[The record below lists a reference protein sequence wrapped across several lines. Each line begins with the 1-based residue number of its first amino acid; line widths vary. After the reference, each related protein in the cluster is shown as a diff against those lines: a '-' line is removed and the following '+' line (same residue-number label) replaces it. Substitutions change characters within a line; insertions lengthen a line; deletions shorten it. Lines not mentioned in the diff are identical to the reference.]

1 MPYGC
6 VQVYSGDQPLH
17 AVSSELPI
25 TSQHQAEKLFSQQ
38 PTLRALTPTHTLHSR
53 YDIFFKHQVSY
64 ASGSGTVSVTCIPN
78 VKECSDNVRG
88 VGGLK
93 KTALRHPG

>member
-38 PTLRALTPTHTLHSR
+38 PTLRSLTPTHTLHSR
-53 YDIFFKHQVSY
+53 YV
-64 ASGSGTVSVTCIPN
+64 
-78 VKECSDNVRG
+78 
-88 VGGLK
+88 L
-93 KTALRHPG
+93 L